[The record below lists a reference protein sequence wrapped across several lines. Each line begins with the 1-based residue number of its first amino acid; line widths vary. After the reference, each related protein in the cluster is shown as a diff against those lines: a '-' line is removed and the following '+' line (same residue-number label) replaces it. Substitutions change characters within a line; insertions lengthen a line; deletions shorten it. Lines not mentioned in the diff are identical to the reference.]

1 MNVLARTLS
10 VHNYRSFEEFDVEL
24 DPDITILIGRNAVGK
39 TNLIESVQLL
49 TAGQSFRRPTASQLV
64 RNGEVVSIFRLRARD
79 GGSSTRLSV
88 PRERRASFQ
97 TANVLRPPGCG
108 AWFQAYCSAPTTS
121 I

>member
-1 MNVLARTLS
+1 MDVLARTLS
-10 VHNYRSFEEFDVEL
+10 VHNYRSFKEFDVEL

-64 RNGEVVSIFRLRARD
+64 RNGEGTCRIYLS
-79 GGSSTRLSV
+79 SSTRLSV